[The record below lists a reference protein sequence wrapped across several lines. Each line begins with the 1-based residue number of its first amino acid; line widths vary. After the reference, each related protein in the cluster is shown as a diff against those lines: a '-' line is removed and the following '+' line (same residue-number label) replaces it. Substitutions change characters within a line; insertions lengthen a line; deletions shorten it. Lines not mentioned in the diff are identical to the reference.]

1 MAYIQPNSTIQFF
14 KGINLD
20 NRYMHTIYFA
30 SVSAQNTW
38 FTNKVVKTITGH
50 SYQRYTVT
58 QLKIKGDAT
67 EYLDYTYMRFQNDR
81 AVDMWFYAFITG
93 VDYLNENTALIT
105 YEIDVMQTWFIQKGS
120 IRPCMVL
127 REHVTDDVFGHNL
140 EAEPIG
146 SDVYDADEILD
157 ENDQKIFG
165 DAFDRYN
172 IVAQT
177 TGTSGQDKHVKQGLF
192 TGCNYYTDEINPDPS
207 SIQGDGNRIY
217 DAIGDMLGS
226 WNNQQQ
232 QELIIDLYTVPSFCA
247 GTNSGHLSSMDKITI
262 PSRYDNYTPKNKKLF
277 MYPYS
282 YLLLTSHAGD
292 TAIYRWEYF
301 DGTTG
306 SPCQFELDGT
316 MIGGGEIRCYPRA
329 YNGQNYNVDSG
340 IVLNNFPKNCANYD
354 AYQAWIAGGGST
366 RLDNDRLVSS
376 FKGVGGILGVASSIQ
391 NILQPQTRTI
401 DTVENMNYA
410 GYVGSTPI
418 ASQAQRTYQS
428 FGENSPSYGGIT
440 GAVAGAVSLA
450 GSLIEA
456 KNNMQYSFNDAVY
469 QPNIVVGKPSS
480 CLPVAQ
486 RDLDMYFFHVHVR
499 DDEVKRIDDFLS
511 CYGYQIN
518 RVKQPALTG
527 RQYWNFVMTKDCVI
541 AGDMPASSK
550 EAIARIFDTGI
561 TFWHNGDNIG
571 NYAISVSDGTINN
584 PIVA

>member
-38 FTNKVVKTITGH
+38 FTSKVVKTITGH

-58 QLKIKGDAT
+58 QLKVKGDAT

-93 VDYLNENTALIT
+93 VDYLNENTVLIT
-105 YEIDVMQTWFIQKGS
+105 YEIDVMQTWFIQKGT

-146 SDVYDADEILD
+146 SDVYDADEILYD
-157 ENDQKIFG
+157 NNQIFG
-165 DAFDRYN
+165 DEFSQYKL
-172 IVAQT
+172 VTQT
-177 TGTSGQDKHVKQGLF
+177 TGASGTDAHMVQGLF
-192 TGCNYYTDEINPDPS
+192 TGCNYEAYDADT
-207 SIQGDGNRIY
+207 QGDGNNIY
-217 DAIGDMLGS
+217 ASLLSKLGS
-226 WNNQQQ
+226 WNLQEQ
-232 QELIIDLYTVPSFCA
+232 QEVVIDLYTVPAFCA
-247 GTNSGHLSSMDKITI
+247 GSNTGHLSSGDKITI
-262 PSRYDNYTPKNKKLF
+262 PSQYDQYTPKNKKLF

-282 YLLLTSHAGD
+282 YLLLTTHAGD
-292 TAIYRWEYF
+292 TAVYRWEYF

-306 SPCQFELDGT
+306 SPCQFEVEGT
-316 MIGGGEIRCYPRA
+316 MVGGGEIRCYPRA

-340 IVLNNFPKNCANYD
+340 LVLNNFPKNCANYD
-354 AYQAWIAGGGST
+354 AYQAWIAGGGSA
-366 RLDNDRLVSS
+366 RLDNDRLVNS
-376 FKGVGGILGVASSIQ
+376 FKGVGAIMPSLGGLLRGLIGGNGGSTMVETTYQPTGTSVNGNPLMQPTNIIERQTTPNSSPNFGAS
-391 NILQPQTRTI
+391 
-401 DTVENMNYA
+401 M
-410 GYVGSTPI
+410 GFVGSLT
-418 ASQAQRTYQS
+418 S
-428 FGENSPSYGGIT
+428 GI
-440 GAVAGAVSLA
+440 GN
-450 GSLIEA
+450 LIEA
-456 KNNMQYSFNDAVY
+456 KNNMQYTFNDASY
-469 QPNIVVGKPSS
+469 APNIVVGKPSA
-480 CLPVAQ
+480 CLPVSS
-486 RDLDMYFFHVHVR
+486 RDLDMYFYHVHIR
-499 DDEVKRIDDFLS
+499 DDEVKRLDDFLS

-571 NYAISVSDGTINN
+571 NYAISISDGTINN

>member
-30 SVSAQNTW
+30 NVSAQNTW
-38 FTNKVVKTITGH
+38 FTNKVVKTIAGH
-50 SYQRYTVT
+50 SYQRYTVDK
-58 QLKIKGDAT
+58 LKVKGDAT
-67 EYLDYTYMRFQNDR
+67 EFLDYTYMRFQNDR
-81 AVDMWFYAFITG
+81 AVDMWFYAFING
-93 VDYLNENTALIT
+93 IEYLNENTVLIT

-127 REHVTDDVFGHNL
+127 REHVIDDVFGHNL

-146 SDVYDADEILD
+146 SDVYDADEILYD
-157 ENDQKIFG
+157 NNQIFG
-165 DAFDRYN
+165 DEFSQYKL
-172 IVAQT
+172 VTQT
-177 TGTSGQDKHVKQGLF
+177 TGASGTDAHMVQGLF
-192 TGCNYYTDEINPDPS
+192 TGCNYEAYDADT
-207 SIQGDGNRIY
+207 QGDGNNIY
-217 DAIGDMLGS
+217 ASLLSKLGS
-226 WNNQQQ
+226 WNLQEQ
-232 QELIIDLYTVPSFCA
+232 QEVVIDLYTVPAFCA
-247 GTNSGHLSSMDKITI
+247 GANTGHLSSGDKITI
-262 PSRYDNYTPKNKKLF
+262 PSQYDQYTPKNKKLF

-282 YLLLTSHAGD
+282 YLLLTTHAGD
-292 TAIYRWEYF
+292 TAVYRWEYF

-306 SPCQFELDGT
+306 SPCQFEVEGT
-316 MIGGGEIRCYPRA
+316 MIGGGEIRCYPRS

-340 IVLNNFPKNCANYD
+340 LVINNFPKNCANYD
-354 AYQAWIAGGGST
+354 AYQAWIAGGGSA

-391 NILQPQTRTI
+391 NILQPQTRSV
-401 DTVENMNYA
+401 DTVETMNYA

-440 GAVAGAVSLA
+440 GAVAGATTLA

-456 KNNMQYSFNDAVY
+456 KNNMQYTFNDASY
-469 QPNIVVGKPSS
+469 APNIVVGKPSA
-480 CLPVAQ
+480 CLPVSS
-486 RDLDMYFFHVHVR
+486 RDLDMYFFHVHIR
-499 DDEVKRIDDFLS
+499 DDEVKRLDDFLS